1 VKLRTSAAAAIF
13 ALSCNTRGATQQH
26 TEAIDAARVNDNAA
40 QPLSWCTATSAPVAA
55 IHHRGPASHFI
66 ELVFVALNA
75 MNGEG
80 STLDA
85 GWSVVTGREPDLCLA
100 RYTFTLNGS
109 PRVAEFAFLR
119 LPAPHLVPFN
129 DQASDISD
137 LGDSII
143 AASDGVSHGTGRRL
157 RAWSETYAEKIHL
170 ARAMRNDRESMRG
183 LMDAYVGYPNE
194 EVLVIE
200 NDRCVDALPNTAR
213 FREDSRSFT
222 RLGFTAIACTSPSN
236 HLETILPSRHRR

>member
-1 VKLRTSAAAAIF
+1 MRLRASSVVAIF
-13 ALSCNTRGATQQH
+13 VLSCNTQRASQH
-26 TEAIDAARVNDNAA
+26 SEAIDAAQTNDDAARV
-40 QPLSWCTATSAPVAA
+40 LSWCTADSAPAA
-55 IHHRGPASHFI
+55 IIHHRGPASHFI
-66 ELVFVALNA
+66 ELAFIALNA

-80 STLDA
+80 SVSSV
-85 GWSVVTGREPDLCLA
+85 GWNVVTGREPDLCLA

-119 LPAPHLVPFN
+119 LPTPHLVPFN

-137 LGDSII
+137 LGDSIV

-157 RAWSETYAEKIHL
+157 RVWSETYAEKIHL
-170 ARAMRNDRESMRG
+170 ARALRDDRESLRG

-200 NDRCVDALPNTAR
+200 NDRCAETLPNTAR
-213 FREDSRSFT
+213 FRDDSRSFT

>member
-1 VKLRTSAAAAIF
+1 MR
-13 ALSCNTRGATQQH
+13 
-26 TEAIDAARVNDNAA
+26 
-40 QPLSWCTATSAPVAA
+40 W
-55 IHHRGPASHFI
+55 
-66 ELVFVALNA
+66 
-75 MNGEG
+75 
-80 STLDA
+80 A

-100 RYTFTLNGS
+100 RYSFTLNGS

-170 ARAMRNDRESMRG
+170 ARAMRNDRERG
-183 LMDAYVGYPNE
+183 REREREAHATLWAQGTGYA
-194 EVLVIE
+194 IY
-200 NDRCVDALPNTAR
+200 
-213 FREDSRSFT
+213 FRS
-222 RLGFTAIACTSPSN
+222 
-236 HLETILPSRHRR
+236 